1 MLEIKD
7 LAGISEPLKK
17 LIEVVSQGVGGIS
30 RPMLTRKNADA
41 KAYEIKTI
49 AQAISESQKL
59 LGPVE
64 YEEGS
69 VVIKSSPPSD
79 VMTLPDAPID
89 KRVLA
94 RITYQEAKRQS
105 NVEQITQIAADELSS
120 ETDKIEGEVD
130 SDWTTRFFRIAE
142 DVSNEQM
149 QSLWGK
155 VLAGEV
161 KKPGSYS
168 LRTLELLKNITQS
181 EAELFSR
188 IAKLAI
194 ISGNKVFVFNQD
206 NGKYLEDIHKI
217 TFNDLLILRD
227 LGLLYPTDL
236 GFSIVAAETDAQTV
250 FTCGTTCFIVLRPK
264 GTPKQ
269 EANVIV
275 FTEIGKQ
282 LLQFIDKEP
291 CDLEY
296 MKKFTSSFKGE
307 GATVQYGQVLGMVGN
322 SIQHTTLQ
330 QLQMD

>member
-17 LIEVVSQGVGGIS
+17 LIEVVAQGVGGVS

-64 YEEGS
+64 YENGA
-69 VVIKSSPPSD
+69 VALKSSPSLE
-79 VMTLPDAPID
+79 VMTLPDAPLD

-105 NVEQITQIAADELSS
+105 NVEQITQFAADELYS

-194 ISGNKVFVFNQD
+194 ISGNKIFVMN
-206 NGKYLEDIHKI
+206 
-217 TFNDLLILRD
+217 
-227 LGLLYPTDL
+227 YP
-236 GFSIVAAETDAQTV
+236 AA
-250 FTCGTTCFIVLRPK
+250 
-264 GTPKQ
+264 
-269 EANVIV
+269 
-275 FTEIGKQ
+275 
-282 LLQFIDKEP
+282 
-291 CDLEY
+291 
-296 MKKFTSSFKGE
+296 S
-307 GATVQYGQVLGMVGN
+307 YGV
-322 SIQHTTLQ
+322 S
-330 QLQMD
+330 

>member
-17 LIEVVSQGVGGIS
+17 LIEVVAQGVGGVS

-49 AQAISESQKL
+49 SQAISESQKL
-59 LGPVE
+59 LGPVG
-64 YEEGS
+64 YEDGA
-69 VVIKSSPPSD
+69 VVVKSTPSPE
-79 VMTLPDAPID
+79 VLTLPDAPLD
-89 KRVLA
+89 ARVLA

-105 NVEQITQIAADELSS
+105 NIEQITQFAADELSS
-120 ETDKIEGEVD
+120 ETDKFGGEVD
-130 SDWTTRFFRIAE
+130 NDWTTRFFRIAE

-188 IAKLAI
+188 LAKFAI
-194 ISGNKVFVFNQD
+194 ISGDKFFIYNKDQ
-206 NGKYLEDIHKI
+206 GKNLEKIHKV
-217 TFNDLLILRD
+217 TFTDLLILRD
-227 LGLLYPTDL
+227 LGLFHPNNLRFLLEGTESD
-236 GFSIVAAETDAQTV
+236 EQTV
-250 FTCGTTCFIVLRPK
+250 FTCGTTCFVVNRPK

-269 EANVIV
+269 DVSVIV
-275 FTEIGKQ
+275 FTEIGKE

-291 CDLEY
+291 CDLDYIKE
-296 MKKFTSSFKGE
+296 FTSSLKSE
-307 GATVQYGQVLGMVGN
+307 GSTVQYGQIIGIRGD
-322 SIQHTTLQ
+322 SIQHGPLQ
-330 QLQMD
+330 QLQID